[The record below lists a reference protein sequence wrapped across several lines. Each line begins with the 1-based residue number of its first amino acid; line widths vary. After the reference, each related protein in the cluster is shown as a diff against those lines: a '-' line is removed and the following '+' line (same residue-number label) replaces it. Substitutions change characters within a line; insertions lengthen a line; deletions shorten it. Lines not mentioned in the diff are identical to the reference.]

1 MQLLARAPRQLAPR
15 CTAVLAL
22 AWLAVACATSAPT
35 HRADPE
41 RLGPNGFLI
50 TQRVRVDSRVRADF
64 AEATRL
70 LEQEQYPAGIAL
82 LVAVT
87 EAAPRVTAAHI
98 NLGIA
103 YARVGDLAR
112 AEASLAQALAL
123 DPRHPV
129 VHNEL
134 GIVQRRSGRFAEAR
148 KSYEQALAL
157 YPAFHFA
164 HRNLAILCDLYLA
177 DPVCALEHY
186 ERYAQAVPA
195 DENASIWIADLKSRA
210 GR

>member
-1 MQLLARAPRQLAPR
+1 
-15 CTAVLAL
+15 VLAL

-35 HRADPE
+35 HRVDPE